1 MKIRALAFL
10 FLVAAQ
16 STTAQSPSE
25 MERALLAETN
35 LARTNPS
42 AYAAHLEALLPLFD
56 GDVIRRPGSNVGLR
70 TNEGP
75 AAVREAIRFLRQQQP
90 LPAMT
95 WADGIWRAARDH
107 VRDQGPSGATG
118 HDGRDGSNMDQ
129 RMRRYGTWLTTA
141 AENIDYGSETA
152 RDVLI
157 SLIVD
162 DGVASRGHR
171 TNIFN
176 PALRV
181 MGAGCGPHS
190 RYRQMC
196 VIDYAGGF
204 QPTRTKPAK
213 RS

>member
-1 MKIRALAFL
+1 MMLRTLAF
-10 FLVAAQ
+10 FVIAVPHIAA
-16 STTAQSPSE
+16 AQSPSE
-25 MERALLAETN
+25 MERALLIETN
-35 LARTNPS
+35 LARTNPA
-42 AYAAHLEALLPLFD
+42 AYAAHLEELLPLFD
-56 GDVIRRPGSNVGLR
+56 GYVIRRPGSNVGLR

-118 HDGRDGSNMDQ
+118 HDGRDGSDMDQ
-129 RMRRYGTWLTTA
+129 RIRRYGRWLTTA

-152 RDVLI
+152 REVLI

-171 TNIFN
+171 SNIFN

-181 MGAGCGPHS
+181 MGGACGPHS

-204 QPTRTKPAK
+204 QPTRAKPAK
-213 RS
+213 QR